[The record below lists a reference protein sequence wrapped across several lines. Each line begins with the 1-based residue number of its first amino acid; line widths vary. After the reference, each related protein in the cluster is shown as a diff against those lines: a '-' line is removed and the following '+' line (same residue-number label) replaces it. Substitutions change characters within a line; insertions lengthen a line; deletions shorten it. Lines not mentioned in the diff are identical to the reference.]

1 MKESSSFRILLFLV
15 FFTSAL
21 FSILSPM
28 AVDIEKAI
36 SDINQAQVLQIV
48 SIFLAVGAFS
58 SLIWASL
65 VGRLSRKKL
74 LIIATLI
81 WSLAELVSA
90 FATSFL
96 SLLIPQIIA
105 AVGFGAVMPITY
117 SLIVDL
123 FQAEERGKAFGLKE
137 MFYVLGIGFAFIL
150 AGFLVGLFPWYVP
163 VFVVAIGGFISV
175 GFLFMLEEPKKIELT
190 SSDES
195 REWIN
200 VRDLKEVFTVR
211 SNVWILI
218 SYFAVFI
225 GYGAVSPS
233 FTTFLRNDYK
243 FAPSIATIFLIV
255 SFIGQIPSGIIFGKL
270 GDKLY
275 EENKNGRIKVALLC
289 LIGGSIFNII
299 AFSLILTTTNL
310 PLIILFVILTLLGA
324 TFFGGF
330 DPLIQASLGEI
341 NKPRFRS
348 TAYAF
353 VNLILIFG
361 RSISLFLLSLL
372 LVSFS
377 NFYRPGLIILSV
389 VALICSVLLLPLL
402 KTIPEDLKES
412 EF

>member
-90 FATSFL
+90 FATNFL

-123 FQAEERGKAFGLKE
+123 FEAEERGKAFGLKE

-150 AGFLVGLFPWYVP
+150 AGFLVGLFPWYIP
-163 VFVVAIGGFISV
+163 VLVVSIGGFISV
-175 GFLFMLEEPKKIELT
+175 GFLFMLEEPKKIELD
-190 SSDES
+190 SDES

-233 FTTFLRNDYK
+233 FTTFLRNDYQ

-341 NKPRFRS
+341 NKPRIRS

-361 RSISLFLLSLL
+361 RSISLLLLSLL